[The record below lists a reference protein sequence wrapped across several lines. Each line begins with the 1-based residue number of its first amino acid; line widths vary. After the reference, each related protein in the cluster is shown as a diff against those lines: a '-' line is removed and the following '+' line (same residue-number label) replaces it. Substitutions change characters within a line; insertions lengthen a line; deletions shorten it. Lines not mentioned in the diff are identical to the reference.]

1 MSIWDVFNRAKI
13 AIGRPTPFTRLYLPD
28 YARPLHLR
36 IAGEPSTGK
45 TRLGAYVAYMD
56 AKRNLPVVIVDGN
69 GGLIEDFIR
78 LVLNDLDHDRILN
91 RFVYAPFDRE
101 RVHGFPFFDYS
112 TDSDPFSAADIL
124 IEAILR
130 MYPDLEMVGT
140 TLKHI

>member
-1 MSIWDVFNRAKI
+1 MSIWDIFNPNKI
-13 AIGRPTPFTRLYLPD
+13 SIGRPSPVTRLFLPD

-56 AKRNLPVVIVDGN
+56 AKRHLPVVIVDGN
-69 GGLIEDFIR
+69 GGLIEDFLR
-78 LVLNDLDHDRILN
+78 LVLNDHDSDRILN

-101 RVHGFPFFDYS
+101 QVHGFPFFDYS
-112 TDSDPFSAADIL
+112 ADNDPFGAADFL

-130 MYPDLEMVGT
+130 MYPDLEM
-140 TLKHI
+140 